1 MAEPVVTKVLEDI
14 VSSVRRLVAPE
25 ASPRPM
31 SRDLGAERLLL
42 TPALRVVADDVLPA
56 SALPPEAL
64 PEAADSAAPHDLTV
78 VVDANP
84 TGMEYSLHVAAGD
97 WDDVFWN
104 DIGKLHPGP
113 PAKAVDEAV
122 VSAPA
127 DNALP
132 QAGGQDIV
140 VDGHLEGS
148 AEKDVISDWI
158 AEDAPAELPAVA
170 VEDSVVSFP
179 QSGEARASLSAAI
192 SEAQSAGTEAIAG
205 LTDADGN
212 PVTVIDEAALHDI
225 VRSLIRDELQGIL
238 GERITQNVR
247 KLVRAEVNRAL
258 TARSLD

>member
-64 PEAADSAAPHDLTV
+64 PEAAGSAAPHDLTV

-113 PAKAVDEAV
+113 PAKAVDAAV

-158 AEDAPAELPAVA
+158 AE
-170 VEDSVVSFP
+170 
-179 QSGEARASLSAAI
+179 
-192 SEAQSAGTEAIAG
+192 